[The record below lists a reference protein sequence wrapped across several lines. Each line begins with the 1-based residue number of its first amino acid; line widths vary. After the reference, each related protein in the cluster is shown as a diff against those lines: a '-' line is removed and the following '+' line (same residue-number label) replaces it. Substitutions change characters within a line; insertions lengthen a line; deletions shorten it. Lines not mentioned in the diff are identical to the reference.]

1 MLLIDNNV
9 NEKTS
14 QKSRQTKF
22 SKHST
27 LAICNLHSCYNFAL
41 VLHENALVL
50 CQSEARNL
58 FFMHFT
64 SVVCTIVVIAKT
76 TEMSKNTSFQN
87 TARPVKQFLE
97 LAALFL
103 EPLRRFRY
111 KFSNS
116 CVTLYWKIFH
126 KSCWTLSDINTNKP
140 SKVKYVQS
148 FLSTLQTC

>member
-1 MLLIDNNV
+1 M
-9 NEKTS
+9 KKHHRS
-14 QKSRQTKF
+14 QDRRNFQSVVSSLF
-22 SKHST
+22 V
-27 LAICNLHSCYNFAL
+27 ICTRVPTLHSCYMRMHLSSANQKR
-41 VLHENALVL
+41 VI
-50 CQSEARNL
+50 
-58 FFMHFT
+58 FFFLHFT

-103 EPLRRFRY
+103 ESLQRFRY

-140 SKVKYVQS
+140 SKVKYV
-148 FLSTLQTC
+148 

>member
-1 MLLIDNNV
+1 M
-9 NEKTS
+9 K
-14 QKSRQTKF
+14 
-22 SKHST
+22 KHHRNQDRRNFQSVVRS
-27 LAICNLHSCYNFAL
+27 LFVICTRVTTLHSCYMRMHLSSANQKRVIF
-41 VLHENALVL
+41 
-50 CQSEARNL
+50 

-103 EPLRRFRY
+103 KPLQRFRY

-116 CVTLYWKIFH
+116 CVMLYWKIFH
-126 KSCWTLSDINTNKP
+126 KSCWTLSDINTNKT
-140 SKVKYVQS
+140 SKVKYV
-148 FLSTLQTC
+148 

>member
-1 MLLIDNNV
+1 M
-9 NEKTS
+9 KKHHRS
-14 QKSRQTKF
+14 QDRRNFQSVVRSLF
-22 SKHST
+22 V
-27 LAICNLHSCYNFAL
+27 ICTRVTTLHSCYMRMHLSSANQKR
-41 VLHENALVL
+41 VI
-50 CQSEARNL
+50 

-64 SVVCTIVVIAKT
+64 SVVCTIVVMAKT

-103 EPLRRFRY
+103 EPLQRFRY

-140 SKVKYVQS
+140 SKLKYV
-148 FLSTLQTC
+148 

>member
-1 MLLIDNNV
+1 M
-9 NEKTS
+9 KKHHRS
-14 QKSRQTKF
+14 QDRRNFQSLVRSLF
-22 SKHST
+22 V
-27 LAICNLHSCYNFAL
+27 ICTRVTTLHSCYMRMHLSSANQKR
-41 VLHENALVL
+41 VT
-50 CQSEARNL
+50 
-58 FFMHFT
+58 FFFLYFT

-76 TEMSKNTSFQN
+76 TEMSKNISFQN

-103 EPLRRFRY
+103 EPLQRFRY

-140 SKVKYVQS
+140 SKVKYV
-148 FLSTLQTC
+148 

>member
-1 MLLIDNNV
+1 M
-9 NEKTS
+9 KKHRRS
-14 QKSRQTKF
+14 QDRRNFQSVVRSLF
-22 SKHST
+22 V
-27 LAICNLHSCYNFAL
+27 ICTRVTTLHSCYMRMHLSSANQKRVIF
-41 VLHENALVL
+41 
-50 CQSEARNL
+50 
-58 FFMHFT
+58 FFMPFI

-103 EPLRRFRY
+103 EPLQRFRY

-140 SKVKYVQS
+140 SKLKYV
-148 FLSTLQTC
+148 

>member
-27 LAICNLHSCYNFAL
+27 LATCNLHSCYMRIHLSSANQKRVIF
-41 VLHENALVL
+41 
-50 CQSEARNL
+50 

-64 SVVCTIVVIAKT
+64 SVVYTIVVIAKT
-76 TEMSKNTSFQN
+76 TEMSKNISFQN
-87 TARPVKQFLE
+87 TARPVKQFLK

-103 EPLRRFRY
+103 EPLRGFRY

-126 KSCWTLSDINTNKP
+126 KSCWRLSDINTNKP

>member
-1 MLLIDNNV
+1 M
-9 NEKTS
+9 KKHHRS
-14 QKSRQTKF
+14 QDRRNFQSLVRSLF
-22 SKHST
+22 V
-27 LAICNLHSCYNFAL
+27 ICTRVTTLHSCYMRMHLSSANQKR
-41 VLHENALVL
+41 VT
-50 CQSEARNL
+50 
-58 FFMHFT
+58 FFFLYFT

-103 EPLRRFRY
+103 EPLQRFRY

-140 SKVKYVQS
+140 SKVKYV
-148 FLSTLQTC
+148 

>member
-1 MLLIDNNV
+1 M
-9 NEKTS
+9 KKHRRS
-14 QKSRQTKF
+14 QDRRNFQSVVRSLF
-22 SKHST
+22 V
-27 LAICNLHSCYNFAL
+27 ICTRVTTLHSCYNFAL
-41 VLHENALVL
+41 VLHENALVF
-50 CQSEARNL
+50 CQSEARNF
-58 FFMHFT
+58 FFMPFI

-103 EPLRRFRY
+103 EPLQRFRY

-140 SKVKYVQS
+140 SKLQYV
-148 FLSTLQTC
+148 

>member
-1 MLLIDNNV
+1 M
-9 NEKTS
+9 KKHHRS
-14 QKSRQTKF
+14 QDRRSLQSIVRSLF
-22 SKHST
+22 V
-27 LAICNLHSCYNFAL
+27 ICTRVTTLHSCYTRMHLSSANQKR
-41 VLHENALVL
+41 VI
-50 CQSEARNL
+50 
-58 FFMHFT
+58 FFFLHFT

-76 TEMSKNTSFQN
+76 TEMSKNISFQN

-103 EPLRRFRY
+103 EPLQRFRY

-140 SKVKYVQS
+140 SKVKYV
-148 FLSTLQTC
+148 

>member
-1 MLLIDNNV
+1 M
-9 NEKTS
+9 KKHHRS
-14 QKSRQTKF
+14 QDRRNFQSVVRSLF
-22 SKHST
+22 V
-27 LAICNLHSCYNFAL
+27 ICTRVTTLHSCYMRMHLSSANQKR
-41 VLHENALVL
+41 VI
-50 CQSEARNL
+50 C

-64 SVVCTIVVIAKT
+64 SVVCTT
-76 TEMSKNTSFQN
+76 TEMSKNSSFQN

-103 EPLRRFRY
+103 EPLQRFRY

-140 SKVKYVQS
+140 SKVKDV
-148 FLSTLQTC
+148 

>member
-1 MLLIDNNV
+1 M
-9 NEKTS
+9 KKHHRS
-14 QKSRQTKF
+14 QDRRSFQSIVRSLF
-22 SKHST
+22 V
-27 LAICNLHSCYNFAL
+27 ICTRVTNLHSCYTRMHLSSANQKR
-41 VLHENALVL
+41 VI
-50 CQSEARNL
+50 
-58 FFMHFT
+58 FFFLHFT

-103 EPLRRFRY
+103 EPLQRFRY

-140 SKVKYVQS
+140 SKVKYV
-148 FLSTLQTC
+148 

>member
-1 MLLIDNNV
+1 M
-9 NEKTS
+9 KKHHRS
-14 QKSRQTKF
+14 QDRRSFQSIVRSLF
-22 SKHST
+22 V
-27 LAICNLHSCYNFAL
+27 ICTRVTTLHSCYTRMHLSSANQKR
-41 VLHENALVL
+41 VI
-50 CQSEARNL
+50 
-58 FFMHFT
+58 FFFLHFT

-76 TEMSKNTSFQN
+76 TEMSKNISFQN

-103 EPLRRFRY
+103 EPLQRFRY

-140 SKVKYVQS
+140 SKVKYV
-148 FLSTLQTC
+148 